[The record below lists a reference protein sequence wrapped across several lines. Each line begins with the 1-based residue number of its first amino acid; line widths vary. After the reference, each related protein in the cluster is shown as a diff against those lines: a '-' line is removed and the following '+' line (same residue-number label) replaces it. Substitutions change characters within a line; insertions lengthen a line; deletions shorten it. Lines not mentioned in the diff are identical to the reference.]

1 MIIRSWG
8 RFVIILTER
17 SFMIT
22 NNQLTNVV
30 AAIFVLVALIIS
42 PTQNTTSNSGWSFS
56 SAVAAEQSPYD
67 NSDNMK
73 LAYAIGSEIGH
84 PETMQALMLQESGG
98 RSALVGNKTAPINKR
113 SYGIMQVQIVAA
125 RSVMQ
130 RYPDIVDR
138 YFPNRSASSITNHEL
153 VDLLL
158 SNDEANI
165 RIAAYHFRLYLSIA
179 KGNWDRAVA
188 GYNMGIGNA
197 IHLSDPAD
205 VGYVVGVK
213 QKLNKI
219 VKPFNRKNDM
229 LPQ

>member
-30 AAIFVLVALIIS
+30 AAIFVFVALIIS
-42 PTQNTTSNSGWSFS
+42 PSQTTTSNSGWSFS
-56 SAVAAEQSPYD
+56 SVEAAERTSYD

-98 RSALVGNKTAPINKR
+98 RSAVIGNKNASVSKR

-130 RYPDIVDR
+130 RYPDIKER
-138 YFPNRSASSITNHEL
+138 YFPDRRSSSITNQEL

-197 IHLSDPAD
+197 IHLHNPSDVD
-205 VGYVVGVK
+205 YVVSVK

-219 VKPFNRKNDM
+219 VKPFNHKNDM